1 MKVVKKYA
9 IKEGFW
15 SDDKSKWDVQFTF
28 NLCNNIGQNYITALY
43 GGKNRNAEISWKTV
57 LNKMVQKNAY
67 TEEEA
72 DNDQLYV
79 GQIVQ

>member
-15 SDDKSKWDVQFTF
+15 IDDKSKWDVQFTF
-28 NLCNNIGQNYITALY
+28 NLWNKIGEKYITAMY
-43 GGKNRNAEISWKTV
+43 GGKNRNAKISRKTV
-57 LNKMVQKNAY
+57 LNKTVQKNAF

-72 DNDQLYV
+72 DND
-79 GQIVQ
+79 